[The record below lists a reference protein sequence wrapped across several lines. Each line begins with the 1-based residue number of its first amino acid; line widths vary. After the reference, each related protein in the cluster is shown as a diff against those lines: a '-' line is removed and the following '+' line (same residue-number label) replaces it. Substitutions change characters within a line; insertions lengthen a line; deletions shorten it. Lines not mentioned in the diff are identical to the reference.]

1 MLELKNINKDY
12 ITKYLVVNAIKDF
25 SIKFRKSE
33 FVSILGPSGC
43 GKTTLLNIIGGLDQY
58 TSGDLIIN
66 DKSTKQYKSRDWD
79 SYRNHTIGF
88 VFQSYNLI
96 MHLNVWENIE
106 LSLKLSGISK
116 EKREEKVKLVLEKV
130 GLADK
135 ANALPNE
142 LSGGQMQR
150 VAIARAL
157 VNDPD
162 ILLADEPTG
171 ALDSETSVQVLELL
185 KEISLDRLVIMVTHN
200 PDLAYKYSTRIVKM
214 LDGRLIEDSNPFE
227 EEEEI
232 VENSSN
238 KTSMSFLTA
247 LKLSFKNM
255 LTKKARTIL
264 IALAGSIGI
273 IGIALILSM
282 SHGFQKY
289 IDDVQESSLAEYPLT
304 IEKESVDY
312 SFLTDLIRD
321 IGEGK
326 KDNVDHIEVRNI
338 LVSFSKGMQESSI
351 RNDMRALKKFIDEN
365 EELQKLASTIRY
377 KYNSSFYVFPG
388 GDNPDPNVVYP
399 LPAALSQMRRYIT
412 WEELIDSKSVID
424 NKYELLSGTLPQNSN
439 DVVVVLNAKGEI
451 SDIALYM
458 LGERTMNDLL
468 SAFNGVS
475 NDDDFPKEYDLN
487 YFIGKKLRYIS
498 DSDLFELVEVDVENE
513 ETHEVTKEKRVKQV
527 IDLTKLT
534 QTTED
539 YQKIYE
545 VIMSKARFLN
555 ICGVV
560 KSKSTTTISA
570 SAFIGGATYSS
581 GLRKD
586 IVDYNVASDVVKAQF
601 ESKDVSLFDGK
612 PFSENGLVS
621 ADVAY
626 QMALEA
632 LGYADKDNPDKI
644 LIYASTF
651 ENKDKIISIL
661 EDYNKGKSEND
672 KIKYTDDLS
681 ILMSSISEI
690 INAVSYVLIAFVSV
704 SLIVSSIMI
713 GVITY
718 ISVLERTKEIGVLR
732 SIGASKK
739 DISRVFNAE
748 TLIIGFISGLMGVLI
763 SLVLLIPIN
772 IIIKSLTQ
780 IPNMGRLPF
789 IGAIALVI
797 ISTLLTLIAG
807 IIPSR
812 IAAKKDPVKALRTD

>member
-227 EEEEI
+227 DEEEI

-789 IGAIALVI
+789 IGAIALII

>member
-96 MHLNVWENIE
+96 MHLNVWENVE

-116 EKREEKVKLVLEKV
+116 EKREEKVKSVLEKV

-200 PDLAYKYSTRIVKM
+200 PDLAYKYSTRIVRM

-227 EEEEI
+227 DEEEI

-264 IALAGSIGI
+264 VALAGSIGI

-351 RNDMRALKKFIDEN
+351 RNDMRALKKFVDEN
-365 EELQKLASTIRY
+365 EELQKLASAIRY

-424 NKYELLSGTLPQNSN
+424 NKYELLSGTFPQNSN

-498 DSDLFELVEVDVENE
+498 DSDLYELVEVDVENE

-560 KSKSTTTISA
+560 KSKSTSTISA

-586 IVDYNVASDVVKAQF
+586 IIDYNVASDVVKAQV

-632 LGYADKDNPDKI
+632 LGYADKDNPDEI

>member
-116 EKREEKVKLVLEKV
+116 EKREEKVKSVLEKV

>member
-96 MHLNVWENIE
+96 MHLNVWENVE

-200 PDLAYKYSTRIVKM
+200 PDLAYKYSTRIVRM

-227 EEEEI
+227 DEEEI

-264 IALAGSIGI
+264 VALAGSIGI

-365 EELQKLASTIRY
+365 EELQKLASAIRY

-545 VIMSKARFLN
+545 VIMSKSRFLN

-560 KSKSTTTISA
+560 KSKSTSTISA

-586 IVDYNVASDVVKAQF
+586 IVDYNVASDVVKAQV

-632 LGYADKDNPDKI
+632 LGYADKDNPDEI